1 YEIRIPSR
9 YLTLQHIRLSLSFV
23 RRILRWNRLSFWLLL
38 VGLCRIVLF
47 HETRVPRQLD
57 WMGHGYGL
65 ETCPDS
71 WIGLVAMALSS
82 STEHNLMCH
91 YFSYLAEHRSIVTG
105 DQIPP
110 RHHEEH
116 ETNCYTAF
124 RVQSF
129 Y

>member
-47 HETRVPRQLD
+47 H
-57 WMGHGYGL
+57 